1 MKRLN
6 EYTAPR
12 IKLIDLYIADIV
24 TASLIVVPE
33 DNDEDN
39 IPGANWRS

>member
-12 IKLIDLYIADIV
+12 IKLMDLNIADIV
-24 TASLIVVPE
+24 TASLIVFPEENSE
-33 DNDEDN
+33 DNV
-39 IPGANWRS
+39 PGADWRS